1 MLADHTKFA
10 HSSSRPMF
18 ICIKGYRPLRLE
30 MYSMSKVT
38 TEKPLPDSE
47 TPRKIK
53 PRICTV

>member
-1 MLADHTKFA
+1 
-10 HSSSRPMF
+10 
-18 ICIKGYRPLRLE
+18 
-30 MYSMSKVT
+30 MSKVT